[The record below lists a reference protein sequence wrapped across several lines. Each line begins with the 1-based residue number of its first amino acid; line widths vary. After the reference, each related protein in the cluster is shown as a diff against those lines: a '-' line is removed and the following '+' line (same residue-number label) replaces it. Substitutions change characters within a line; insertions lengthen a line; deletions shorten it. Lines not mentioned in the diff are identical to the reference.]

1 MLMSDKSNR
10 KIFPLAPKSDL
21 NHTNPQYTVYEK
33 YLDEAFKD
41 CRIRNIALSGNLG
54 SGKSSIIKSFDSHR
68 NKREKFLYVSLA
80 DFTTKDKKTIASQQ
94 RLEYSLLC
102 QILSRC
108 RPSDIPASTLGSFP
122 TKFRFLHFFTGII
135 SLVCLTIFV
144 LVFHEQF
151 GRLAALW
158 GVAPDLRAYIHLLL
172 YAGLG
177 AILFVVA
184 FFLSK
189 HVLSRNG
196 LQKITLKTNLAEAE
210 LELGCPKTSL
220 DEYKSD
226 IVYALAQTG
235 KRIDYTVVLE
245 DLDRVEESI
254 AVEIMEKLRE
264 INLLTNNYLITTT
277 PFYKKWIS
285 CLRNKKTHIRFIYT
299 VGEDVFGYDQ
309 RTKFYDYIL
318 PVIPTLNSCNSEYTI
333 FHLLEECGVNP
344 YPEKIHQFVR
354 DIAPVLI
361 DYRSLIAA
369 RNEYIFFEDIYCSN
383 HKNRIDKLTLDEK
396 TTLLAIVVY
405 KTLFPRKYS
414 EAFSARGQAMLE
426 RITKED
432 CLTADQN
439 TVYGDLLVS
448 TINKLFDSGILSPN
462 SLRMVGMTNARIID
476 RWIRILDNGSHNEKV
491 KLLTSLIESNYAN
504 DPNTQQEAHRFIKLI
519 IDNKYLGKTQNRELS
534 NTIAAFLSSSDKPD
548 YKWFLNGFFWNIQT
562 APDDLQKQHFTNCIA
577 YSAEGNH
584 APYITLS
591 QKHGMKYLFKWCIW
605 NLSGFADDELLQ
617 YAWTPKMAKELIR
630 YLKYEPQ
637 SIPDVLLKK
646 QITEKLTLGQLL
658 QNELPF
664 AAPIG
669 R

>member
-1 MLMSDKSNR
+1 MSNKNNR
-10 KIFPLAPKSDL
+10 EIFPLAPKNDL
-21 NHTNPQYTVYEK
+21 DHTNPQYAVYEK
-33 YLDEAFKD
+33 YLDKAFKD

-68 NKREKFLYVSLA
+68 NKREKFIYVSLA

-94 RLEYSLLC
+94 RLEYSVLC

-108 RPSDIPASTLGSFP
+108 RPYDIPASSLGSIP
-122 TKFRFLHFFTGII
+122 NKFRFQHLFSGII
-135 SLVCLTIFV
+135 SFVCLVIFV

-151 GRLAALW
+151 GQLAEIW
-158 GVAPDLRAYIHLLL
+158 GVVPDLRAYIHLLL

-177 AILFVVA
+177 VILFIIA
-184 FFLSK
+184 FFLFK
-189 HVLSRNG
+189 HVFSRNG

-220 DEYKSD
+220 DEYKFD
-226 IVYALAQTG
+226 LVYVLAQTG
-235 KRIDYTVVLE
+235 KQIDYTVVFE

-277 PFYKKWIS
+277 PFYKKWFS
-285 CLRNKKTHIRFIYT
+285 HLHNKKAYIRFVYT

-318 PVIPTLNSCNSEYTI
+318 PVVPTLNRCNSEYTI
-333 FHLLEECGVNP
+333 IHLLEECGVNP
-344 YPEKIHQFVR
+344 YPEKIRLFIR
-354 DIAPVLI
+354 DIAPILI

-369 RNEYIFFEDIYCSN
+369 RNEYIFFEEIYCCN
-383 HKNRIDKLTLDEK
+383 HKNRIDKLTLEEK

-432 CLTADQN
+432 CPTSEQD
-439 TVYGDLLVS
+439 TEYGKLLV
-448 TINKLFDSGILSPN
+448 TTFNKLFDSGILSPT
-462 SLRMVGMTNARIID
+462 SLRMVGITNARIID

-504 DPNTQQEAHRFIKLI
+504 DPNTQQEAQKFIKLI
-519 IDNKYLGKTQNRELS
+519 INNKYLGKTQNRELS
-534 NTIAAFLSSSDKPD
+534 NVIAAFLSSNDKTD
-548 YKWFLNGFFWNIQT
+548 YKWFLNGFFWNIQA
-562 APDDLQKQHFTNCIA
+562 APDEIQKQYFTNCIA
-577 YSAEGNH
+577 YSAGGNH
-584 APYITLS
+584 APYSALS
-591 QKHGMKYLFKWCIW
+591 QKRGKKYLFQWCLW
-605 NLSGFADDELLQ
+605 NLSGFADDELPQ
-617 YAWTPKMAKELIR
+617 YAWTPKMAKELIL
-630 YLKYEPQ
+630 YLKYEPKG
-637 SIPDVLLKK
+637 IPVDLLKK
-646 QITEKLTLGQLL
+646 QISESLTVGQLL

-669 R
+669 Q

>member
-1 MLMSDKSNR
+1 MSDKSNR

-21 NHTNPQYTVYEK
+21 DHTNPQYAVYEK

-54 SGKSSIIKSFDSHR
+54 SGKSSIIKSFDFHR
-68 NKREKFLYVSLA
+68 NKHEKFAYVSLA
-80 DFTTKDKKTIASQQ
+80 DFTTTDEETIANQQ

-108 RPSDIPASTLGSFP
+108 RPSDIPASSLGAIPS
-122 TKFRFLHFFTGII
+122 KFRFLHFFTGTL
-135 SLVCLTIFV
+135 SLVCLAIFV
-144 LVFHEQF
+144 LIFHEQF
-151 GRLAALW
+151 GRLAEIW
-158 GVAPDLRAYIHLLL
+158 GVAPELRAYIHLLL

-177 AILFVVA
+177 SILSIIA
-184 FFLSK
+184 FFLFK
-189 HVLSRNG
+189 HIFSRNG

-210 LELGCPKTSL
+210 LDLGFPKTSL
-220 DEYKSD
+220 DEYKFD
-226 IVYALAQTG
+226 LVYALAQTG
-235 KRIDYTVVLE
+235 NRIDYTVVFE
-245 DLDRVEESI
+245 DLDRVKESI

-264 INLLTNNYLITTT
+264 INLLTNNYLNTTT
-277 PFYKKWIS
+277 PFYQKWFS
-285 CLRNKKTHIRFIYT
+285 RLRNKQTHIRFVYT
-299 VGEDVFGYDQ
+299 VGEAVFGYDQ

-318 PVIPTLNSCNSEYTI
+318 PVVPTLNSCNSEYTI

-344 YPEKIHQFVR
+344 YPDKIHQFVR
-354 DIAPVLI
+354 DIAPILI

-396 TTLLAIVVY
+396 ITLLAIVIY

-432 CLTADQN
+432 CLATDQD
-439 TVYGDLLVS
+439 TVYGDLLIA
-448 TINKLFDSGILSPN
+448 TFNKLFDSGILSPN

-491 KLLTSLIESNYAN
+491 KLLTSLTKSNYAN
-504 DPNTQQEAHRFIKLI
+504 DSSTQHEAHKFINLI
-519 IDNKYLGKTQNRELS
+519 IEKKYLGKTQNRELS
-534 NTIAAFLSSSDKPD
+534 NAIADFLSSNDKTD
-548 YKWFLNGFFWNIQT
+548 YKWFLNGFSWDIQT
-562 APDDLQKQHFTNCIA
+562 DPDEIQKQHFTNCIA
-577 YSAEGNH
+577 YSADGNH
-584 APYITLS
+584 APYLTL
-591 QKHGMKYLFKWCIW
+591 QKRGKKYLLKWCLW
-605 NLSGFADDELLQ
+605 NLSGFDDDELLQ
-617 YAWTPKMAKELIR
+617 YAWTPKMAKELIC
-630 YLKYEPQ
+630 YLEYDPQ
-637 SIPDVLLKK
+637 SIPDAFLKK

-664 AAPIG
+664 VTPVG

>member
-21 NHTNPQYTVYEK
+21 DHTNPQYAVYEK

-41 CRIRNIALSGNLG
+41 CRIKNIALSGNLG
-54 SGKSSIIKSFDSHR
+54 SGKSSIIKSFDFHR
-68 NKREKFLYVSLA
+68 NKQEKFAYVSLA
-80 DFTTKDKKTIASQQ
+80 DFTSTDAKTIADQQ

-102 QILSRC
+102 QLLSRC
-108 RPSDIPASTLGSFP
+108 RPSDIPASSLRAIPS
-122 TKFRFLHFFTGII
+122 KFRFLHFFTGML
-135 SLVCLTIFV
+135 SLVCLAIFI

-151 GRLAALW
+151 GRLAEIW
-158 GVAPDLRAYIHLLL
+158 GVAPELRAYIHLLL

-177 AILFVVA
+177 AILFIIA
-184 FFLSK
+184 FFLFK
-189 HVLSRNG
+189 QIFSRNG

-210 LELGCPKTSL
+210 LDLGCPNTSL
-220 DEYKSD
+220 DEYKFD
-226 IVYALAQTG
+226 LVYALAQTG
-235 KRIDYTVVLE
+235 NRIDYTVVFE
-245 DLDRVEESI
+245 DLDRVKESI
-254 AVEIMEKLRE
+254 AIEIMEKLRE
-264 INLLTNNYLITTT
+264 VNLLTNNYLNTTT
-277 PFYKKWIS
+277 PLFQKWFS
-285 CLRNKKTHIRFIYT
+285 QLCSKQTHIRFVYT
-299 VGEDVFGYDQ
+299 VGEAVFGYDQ

-318 PVIPTLNSCNSEYTI
+318 PVVPTLNSCNSEYTI
-333 FHLLEECGVNP
+333 VHLLEECGVNP
-344 YPEKIHQFVR
+344 YPEKIRQFVR

-383 HKNRIDKLTLDEK
+383 HKNRIDKLTIDEK

-405 KTLFPRKYS
+405 KTLFPKKYS
-414 EAFSARGQAMLE
+414 NAFSARGQAMLE

-432 CLTADQN
+432 CLTADRD
-439 TVYGDLLVS
+439 TAYGDLLVS
-448 TINKLFDSGILSPN
+448 TINKLFDSGILSPH

-476 RWIRILDNGSHNEKV
+476 RWIRILNNGSHSEKV

-504 DPNTQQEAHRFIKLI
+504 DPNTQQESHKFIKLI
-519 IDNKYLGKTQNRELS
+519 IDKKYLGKTQNRELS
-534 NTIAAFLSSSDKPD
+534 NTIAAFLSSSDKD
-548 YKWFLNGFFWNIQT
+548 DCKWFLNGFFWNIQT
-562 APDDLQKQHFTNCIA
+562 VPDEIQKQHFTNCIA
-577 YSAEGNH
+577 YSADGNH
-584 APYITLS
+584 APYLMLS
-591 QKHGMKYLFKWCIW
+591 QKHGMKYLFKWCLW

-637 SIPDVLLKK
+637 GIPDNLLKK

-658 QNELPF
+658 QNELPYF
-664 AAPIG
+664 TPVG